1 MSVVMKLAAA
11 TVAALLSIGFRAA
24 ASGAET
30 KYQVALPGCRE
41 ICGNITVPYPF
52 GVGDKCSWSENFNV
66 TCDEHS
72 KLYLGIG
79 DAFNEIAE
87 IHHLKGM
94 MESNTPIFTVCYN
107 ESREEVNKDANISTG
122 LVEVSDS
129 FWISREEN
137 MFYTV
142 GCNVYGIFAGYK
154 GAGTSLTG
162 CGGVCDW
169 PLEKKDVREC
179 SGSGCCE
186 ADIHAAHELT
196 SFGITIANVLVEV
209 DKELWEFSKCS
220 HAFVA
225 KKGWY
230 HFRKEDLAYLGFRT
244 VPLVINWAVG
254 GENATCKT
262 AAEEHGYVCRGLNTD
277 CEDLPYRYGY
287 RCKCKPGYDGNP
299 YLPTG
304 CVHNINECI
313 TDNPCV
319 PEAICVDTNG
329 SYTCQCPKGHEGN
342 GEKNGTRCSCR
353 NGYESHVKKNG
364 ESHCIRKPSSGNT
377 ELIIGL
383 TLLVVSFFIYRG
395 SRKRR
400 LIRLR
405 EQFFHQNGGILLQ
418 QQIAGKGGPSDASM
432 KIFTLEDM
440 EKATNNFDEKTILGQ
455 GGYGTVYKGVLDDR
469 GAIAIKRSKICEKS
483 QVEQFINEIV
493 VLSQINHRNVVK
505 LFGCCLET
513 EVPLLVYEFI
523 TNGTLYEHL
532 HTHAQSSNL
541 SWAARLRVASES
553 AGALSYLHSAASP
566 PIIHRDVKTAN
577 ILLDDRLTA
586 KVGDFGASRLVP
598 LERTQVT
605 TLVQGTFGY
614 LDPEYFHTGQL
625 TDKSDV
631 YSFGVVL
638 AELLTGEKAISPTRA
653 EDDRNLG
660 AYFVSSL
667 NNGRLSQIVDNRIVN
682 DVNFEQCMGVA
693 KIASRCLKVR
703 RDDRP
708 TMKEVAMEIEG
719 LIVLERHHGEESR
732 EKEISSIETEYLSPS
747 ASSHAINNVRDLFTS
762 GGKTSDGDSME
773 LFSRSL
779 SGGR

>member
-1 MSVVMKLAAA
+1 MKDAGNCSGFGCCQLDIPAGLRLYELFAEATSFHFDREIWKFNNCTYSFLAKTGWYTFSPDDLRHLRFDRAPMVIDWAVGHANQTCESAAA
-11 TVAALLSIGFRAA
+11 
-24 ASGAET
+24 E
-30 KYQVALPGCRE
+30 PGYV
-41 ICGNITVPYPF
+41 CGR
-52 GVGDKCSWSENFNV
+52 
-66 TCDEHS
+66 
-72 KLYLGIG
+72 
-79 DAFNEIAE
+79 
-87 IHHLKGM
+87 
-94 MESNTPIFTVCYN
+94 NT
-107 ESREEVNKDANISTG
+107 
-122 LVEVSDS
+122 
-129 FWISREEN
+129 
-137 MFYTV
+137 
-142 GCNVYGIFAGYK
+142 
-154 GAGTSLTG
+154 
-162 CGGVCDW
+162 
-169 PLEKKDVREC
+169 EC
-179 SGSGCCE
+179 SGSDFMNG
-186 ADIHAAHELT
+186 
-196 SFGITIANVLVEV
+196 
-209 DKELWEFSKCS
+209 
-220 HAFVA
+220 
-225 KKGWY
+225 Y
-230 HFRKEDLAYLGFRT
+230 H
-244 VPLVINWAVG
+244 
-254 GENATCKT
+254 
-262 AAEEHGYVCRGLNTD
+262 
-277 CEDLPYRYGY
+277 
-287 RCKCKPGYDGNP
+287 CKCQHGYDGNP
-299 YLPTG
+299 YIG
-304 CVHNINECI
+304 CNNIDECI
-313 TDNPCV
+313 IDNPCV
-319 PEAICVDTNG
+319 PEATCHDTNG
-329 SYTCQCPKGHEGN
+329 SYTCKCTKGYEGN
-342 GEKNGTRCSCR
+342 GKKDGTPCSCPK
-353 NGYESHVKKNG
+353 GYESHVNKNG
-364 ESHCIRKPSSGNT
+364 KSHCIRKPSSGNT
-377 ELIIGL
+377 ALIICLSVSIGVIA
-383 TLLVVSFFIYRG
+383 LLVLSFFIYRG

-418 QQIAGKGGPSDASM
+418 QQIAGKGGPSDARM
-432 KIFTLEDM
+432 KIFTLEDI

-532 HTHAQSSNL
+532 HTRAQSSNL

-586 KVGDFGASRLVP
+586 KVGDFGASRLIPV
-598 LERTQVT
+598 ERTQVT

-693 KIASRCLKVR
+693 KIASRCLKVT

-708 TMKEVAMEIEG
+708 TMKEVAIEIEG
-719 LIVLERHHGEESR
+719 LIVLGRHPGEE
-732 EKEISSIETEYLSPS
+732 EISSTKTEYLSAS
-747 ASSHAINNVRDLFTS
+747 ASSHAINNVGDSFTS
-762 GGKTSDGDSME
+762 GGQTSDGESME

-779 SGGR
+779 SGGRYQE